1 MPKNKA
7 INLLPLEEFNASTT
21 GRVLKWATGTF
32 RVIVIVTEMIVM
44 GAFLSRFWL
53 DAQNSTLN
61 NAIKAK
67 SAQISAQTDLE
78 QRFRNTQLKLNIFK
92 QISQDN
98 NPSALIDHIVNR
110 VPENITLSKI
120 TIGAETISI
129 AGSSL
134 SDYDIAAFV
143 SNLQGP
149 LFKEVLLSQAS
160 SSENNPGETNFAVS
174 VVY

>member
-32 RVIVIVTEMIVM
+32 RVIVIITEMVVM

-78 QRFRNTQLKLNIFK
+78 QRFRNTQLKLNVFK
-92 QISQDN
+92 QIDQSNNLSSYVDN
-98 NPSALIDHIVNR
+98 ITSK

-120 TIGAETISI
+120 SIEKEAISI
-129 AGSSL
+129 TGSSL
-134 SDYDIAAFV
+134 SDYDIAVFIA
-143 SNLQGP
+143 SLQNP
-149 LFKEVLLSQAS
+149 PFKEAVLSQVG
-160 SSENNPGETNFAVS
+160 SSENNPGETNFTVS
-174 VVY
+174 AIY